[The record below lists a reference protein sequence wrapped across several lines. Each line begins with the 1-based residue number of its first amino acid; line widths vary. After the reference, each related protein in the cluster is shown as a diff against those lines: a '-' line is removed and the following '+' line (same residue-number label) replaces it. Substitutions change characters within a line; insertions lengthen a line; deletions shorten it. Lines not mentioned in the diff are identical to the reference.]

1 MIVVSDADVVTN
13 VFSQKEGPSE
23 MGYNLFT
30 KTHYA
35 NKEFILNCLEY
46 LVNPS
51 GILETRQKD
60 FALRTL
66 DPKKVEEE
74 KFFWQ
79 LLNLGLPLVLLII
92 FGFAFQFLRSYK
104 YAKNK

>member
-1 MIVVSDADVVTN
+1 
-13 VFSQKEGPSE
+13 
-23 MGYNLFT
+23 
-30 KTHYA
+30 
-35 NKEFILNCLEY
+35 
-46 LVNPS
+46 VNPS

-79 LLNLGLPLVLLII
+79 LLNLGLPLLLLII

-104 YAKNK
+104 YAKHK